1 MRILRRLLW
10 LIAFIALATMVCVVT
25 LFLLITPENVQQH
38 LQKICAENGL
48 TLQMN
53 EVPSVKILPT
63 VEIHLPAATIKNSSD
78 VTIAQFRMARFDLKP
93 WWLLLGRSHIQVLTL
108 EGLTAQ
114 INDPAKFF
122 QTIRTYRTEN
132 ASFFT
137 NVVIESLTLK
147 EADFR
152 LIAPQYTVQLAN
164 LSAYIANPAPQ
175 MHAPVSF
182 SSQLRLKTDSKD
194 LLLENESSFTL
205 DVDMASGSIAF
216 EQLHLHASGTYN
228 GAATQL
234 GLDSPLLQIRSD
246 SLYSKTAL
254 LSLSHA
260 EQSQQLT
267 LSTAELK
274 ITPDQIEAPDLRVVY
289 QRGLGKNHFEL
300 DLRSPIIFKQLEGL
314 WEAGH
319 LQGRVLLPQATA
331 PSPLSGQAHG
341 SLANKLVNLTLFSRL
356 NDSPVNFQGE
366 IVGYQH
372 PSIEGELV
380 IGRSRI
386 KDLELLS
393 SVSNSS
399 QPLENTVGDQP
410 STDDDQSTRLSDKE
424 TAIESVQSAPH
435 QTSSDLPTTA
445 LDHTQQA
452 SEEVVQ
458 TPNSPRYDFEL
469 LDHFDFKGNIVIGEL
484 EMARLKAQ
492 QVKAPATVQNG
503 VLRLSPIS
511 ALLYD
516 GRAEADLTIQA
527 SGQWNITADAG
538 NISVEAL
545 SQSAGA
551 TQKIPGIM
559 NLQIH
564 FFGNGTSTSS
574 ATGQIG
580 FSTINT
586 KLFGLNL
593 YNALKKVENFEPLR
607 EDPTE
612 FTPVDQ
618 ISGVVTIHNESAK
631 ISPLTIQ
638 FKGVPMSGAADLNI
652 DDETVTGEIN
662 GSLRGLKTKLYISG
676 NWWQPTLSLNSEE
689 FQAINQITAPEP
701 IVKPQEQS
709 TRWDKIKEFIK
720 KHF

>member
-1 MRILRRLLW
+1 M
-10 LIAFIALATMVCVVT
+10 
-25 LFLLITPENVQQH
+25 
-38 LQKICAENGL
+38 
-48 TLQMN
+48 
-53 EVPSVKILPT
+53 
-63 VEIHLPAATIKNSSD
+63 
-78 VTIAQFRMARFDLKP
+78 
-93 WWLLLGRSHIQVLTL
+93 
-108 EGLTAQ
+108 
-114 INDPAKFF
+114 
-122 QTIRTYRTEN
+122 
-132 ASFFT
+132 
-137 NVVIESLTLK
+137 
-147 EADFR
+147 
-152 LIAPQYTVQLAN
+152 
-164 LSAYIANPAPQ
+164 
-175 MHAPVSF
+175 
-182 SSQLRLKTDSKD
+182 
-194 LLLENESSFTL
+194 
-205 DVDMASGSIAF
+205 
-216 EQLHLHASGTYN
+216 
-228 GAATQL
+228 
-234 GLDSPLLQIRSD
+234 
-246 SLYSKTAL
+246 
-254 LSLSHA
+254 
-260 EQSQQLT
+260 
-267 LSTAELK
+267 
-274 ITPDQIEAPDLRVVY
+274 
-289 QRGLGKNHFEL
+289 
-300 DLRSPIIFKQLEGL
+300 
-314 WEAGH
+314 
-319 LQGRVLLPQATA
+319 
-331 PSPLSGQAHG
+331 
-341 SLANKLVNLTLFSRL
+341 
-356 NDSPVNFQGE
+356 
-366 IVGYQH
+366 
-372 PSIEGELV
+372 
-380 IGRSRI
+380 
-386 KDLELLS
+386 
-393 SVSNSS
+393 
-399 QPLENTVGDQP
+399 
-410 STDDDQSTRLSDKE
+410 
-424 TAIESVQSAPH
+424 
-435 QTSSDLPTTA
+435 
-445 LDHTQQA
+445 
-452 SEEVVQ
+452 Q

-484 EMARLKAQ
+484 EMARLRAQ

-559 NLQIH
+559 NLQVH

-593 YNALKKVENFEPLR
+593 YDALKKVENFEPLR